1 MGPQNKSFIR
11 FEGRLWENLAYEPK
25 IGWETA
31 NIAHRPEA
39 GDGAYMIDLIGE
51 N

>member
-1 MGPQNKSFIR
+1 
-11 FEGRLWENLAYEPK
+11 LAYEPK